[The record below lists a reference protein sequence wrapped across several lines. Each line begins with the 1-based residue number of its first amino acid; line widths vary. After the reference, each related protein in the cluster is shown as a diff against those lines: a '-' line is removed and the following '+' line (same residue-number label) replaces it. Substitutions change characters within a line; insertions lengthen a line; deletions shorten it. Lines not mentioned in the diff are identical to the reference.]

1 MLTLP
6 EVFVSWAFH
15 FNHLPEFGTMGF
27 DNEGLDPSSLIMLLT
42 SVDGTD
48 IKFSDVTDTQ
58 WKYFVARQN
67 AQLSEPWNYAT
78 QAFPVFWPTSSY
90 ASNAIAAN
98 EVPFQAPYQH
108 QIPPTLQDIAPLPPT
123 GNPPSTI
130 SNLQDTGYAPFQ
142 HQVWL
147 TGIPYHITP
156 QEIIHL
162 IESREPGLFVATK
175 HPTERNRQYSMML
188 GFSIEHAA
196 AEFVRVGASV
206 EGQRMNVFWANGQR
220 SSTAGGNLQHSAS
233 ASGGFPEHSSSTV
246 GGDLQN
252 PASASGGSLQQSS
265 SAARG
270 DLRNISSGSGGSLQ
284 QSSSAAGG
292 NLQHP
297 PSGSGSS
304 LQQSSSTAGPVPT
317 NVTLASA
324 SAVPQPPRQVFII
337 RNIPMTARDNQVLRA
352 LDSRA
357 KYSVLT
363 LASTTP
369 DTRSLR
375 VVVEPGCETF
385 AANFVNFANAQPG
398 IKIGNHRLTVGW
410 ANVQP

>member
-1 MLTLP
+1 
-6 EVFVSWAFH
+6 
-15 FNHLPEFGTMGF
+15 MGF

-42 SVDGTD
+42 SDDGTD

-58 WKYFVARQN
+58 WKYFVAKQN
-67 AQLSEPWNYAT
+67 AQLSEPWNCAT
-78 QAFPVFWPTSSY
+78 QAFPAFWPTSIYS
-90 ASNAIAAN
+90 SNDISTN
-98 EVPFQAPYQH
+98 EVPFQAPDQH
-108 QIPPTLQDIAPLPPT
+108 QIITTLQGIAPLPPT
-123 GNPPSTI
+123 GNPSSTT
-130 SNLQDTGYAPFQ
+130 SNFQATGDSFYQ

-156 QEIIHL
+156 QEIILL

-220 SSTAGGNLQHSAS
+220 SSTAERNNQYSAS
-233 ASGGFPEHSSSTV
+233 ASGYGPKHSSSAA

-252 PASASGGSLQQSS
+252 PSSGSGGSLQQSS
-265 SAARG
+265 SAAGG
-270 DLRNISSGSGGSLQ
+270 DLQNPSSGSGGSLQ

-297 PSGSGSS
+297 PSESGDS
-304 LQQSSSTAGPVPT
+304 LQRSSSAAGPVHT
-317 NVTLASA
+317 NFPLAPS
-324 SAVPQPPRQVFII
+324 SAVPQPPRRVFII

-357 KYSVLT
+357 QYSVLS

-375 VVVEPGCETF
+375 VVVEPGCEAF
-385 AANFVNFANAQPG
+385 AANFVNFASSQPG
-398 IKIGNHRLTVGW
+398 INIGNHRLTVGW
-410 ANVQP
+410 ASVQPE